1 MGDDKEEFSDNNVD
15 AILAELDRDLGLDD
29 ASSWGAPSGGK
40 NAPASSRAQG
50 KQGVQVV
57 GAGGDHAPPR
67 KATPLQLALQE
78 VTNGAAKLDLAHYSI
93 REHDVG
99 MEALAGLLKRPS
111 SQLSTVSLSSSDIG
125 PKAAATL
132 WAALEHNTKITKLDL
147 TNNTKMGDDGATSM
161 AHALQ
166 SNRCLRWL
174 DVENCGIQAP
184 GGIAI
189 AGALQ
194 VNKGLQSLHLSDN
207 FLTDACATRLAEALE
222 ENTTLAVLW
231 LDNNKIGAKG
241 AAAFA
246 ASLPKNKSLTTL
258 HLGTPRVG
266 ATLEALCVSV
276 SR

>member
-1 MGDDKEEFSDNNVD
+1 MGDDKEDFVADDNVD
-15 AILAELDRDLGLDD
+15 EILAELDRELGLDD
-29 ASSWGAPSGGK
+29 AWEAPSGGK
-40 NAPASSRAQG
+40 NAPAPSRAQG
-50 KQGVQVV
+50 THGVQVV
-57 GAGGDHAPPR
+57 GVGVNPAPQR

-78 VTNGAAKLDLAHYSI
+78 VTNGAAKLDLGHYSI
-93 REHDVG
+93 RVHDAG
-99 MEALAGLLKRPS
+99 MEALAALLKRPS

-147 TNNTKMGDDGATSM
+147 TNNTKMGDEGATSM
-161 AHALQ
+161 ANALQ
-166 SNRCLRWL
+166 SNHCLRWL

-184 GGIAI
+184 GGLAM

-207 FLTDACATRLAEALE
+207 GLTDACATRLAEALA

-231 LDNNKIGAKG
+231 LDNNRIGAKG
-241 AAAFA
+241 AAALA
-246 ASLPKNKSLTTL
+246 ASLPRNKSLTTL

-266 ATLEALCVSV
+266 ASLEQL
-276 SR
+276 